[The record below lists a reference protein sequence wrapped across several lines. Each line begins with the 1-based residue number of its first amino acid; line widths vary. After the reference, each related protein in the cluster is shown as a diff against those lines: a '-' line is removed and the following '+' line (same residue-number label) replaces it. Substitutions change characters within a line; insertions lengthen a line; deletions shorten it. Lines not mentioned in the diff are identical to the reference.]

1 MECRSAVRNVSRV
14 GSEKRIGKGPG
25 MNDTPPSPS
34 SPDHAAAPGTGAE
47 AAPAGPLEGLK
58 VVDLSTVLA
67 GPLCAQI
74 LGDYGAD
81 VIKVEHPQRGD
92 SFRTHG
98 QARDGHGLW
107 WKTVSRN
114 KRCIGLY
121 LGDPD
126 GAQVFRELVADADVV
141 VENFRPGTLERWG
154 LGWDVLSGINPRLVL
169 VRVTGFGQS
178 GPYRNRPGFGTLAEA
193 MSGFAAI
200 TGQPDGPP
208 TLPSMGLADSIAGI
222 TASSAT
228 MMALWHRD
236 RPGGSGRG
244 QEIDVSLLEPIM
256 CAVGPGPTVWDQLGI
271 LQQRNGNRSTSN
283 APRNTYLTSDG
294 RWLAISTSAT
304 PIAERVMRLVG
315 HPEVIDEDWFSSA
328 AGRAEH
334 VELLDG
340 YVADWIGGR
349 TEAEVTAAFEEADAA
364 VAPVYTAADVVAD
377 PQVQALDM
385 ITTVHDEQ
393 LGDIAMNGPLF
404 RMSETPGGI
413 RNTGRSEI
421 GADTDEVLMKEL
433 GMDPGRIEEL
443 RERGICA

>member
-1 MECRSAVRNVSRV
+1 MQEPAQ
-14 GSEKRIGKGPG
+14 
-25 MNDTPPSPS
+25 SP
-34 SPDHAAAPGTGAE
+34 APR
-47 AAPAGPLEGLK
+47 GPLAGLR
-58 VVDLSTVLA
+58 VIDLSTVLA
-67 GPLCAQI
+67 GPLCAQV

-98 QARDGHGLW
+98 PARDDHGLW
-107 WKTVSRN
+107 WKIVSRN

-126 GAQVFRELVADADVV
+126 GAEVFRRLAAEADVV
-141 VENFRPGTLERWG
+141 IENFRPGTLERWG
-154 LGWDVLSGINPRLVL
+154 VGWDVLHELNPRLVL
-169 VRVTGFGQS
+169 VRITGFGQE
-178 GPYRNRPGFGTLAEA
+178 GPYRSRPGFGTLAEA

-236 RPGGSGRG
+236 RPDGSGEG
-244 QEIDVSLLEPIM
+244 QVVDVSLLEPIM
-256 CAVGPGPTVWDQLGI
+256 CAVGPGPTVWDQLGT
-271 LQQRNGNRSTSN
+271 LQERNGNRSTSN

-315 HPEVIDEDWFSSA
+315 HPEVIDEEWFSSA
-328 AGRAEH
+328 KGRAEH
-334 VELLDG
+334 VDLLDG
-340 YVADWIGGR
+340 YVAEWVAAR
-349 TEAEVTAAFEEADAA
+349 TEDEVTEAFEAADAA

-385 ITTVHDEQ
+385 VTTVQDED
-393 LGDIAMNGPLF
+393 LGPVKMPGLLF
-404 RMSETPGGI
+404 RMSETPGAV
-413 RNTGRSEI
+413 RSTGPSRI
-421 GADTDEVLMKEL
+421 GADTDEVLTKEL
-433 GMDPGRIEEL
+433 GIDPARIEEL
-443 RERGICA
+443 RERGICT